1 MNESGYTI
9 EGVSSDEIF
18 DVPFSSNTGANEN
31 AVKFIGNFSQSK
43 TWANIPFTIAQFFGT
58 LGFTQVDEYQECQLL
73 NDGSTI
79 AQENQLLM
87 DFLDNNLGNYGS
99 RDDIQAARN
108 PLNKGI
114 FYNAQYLRT
123 EEESPDE
130 IAYLAGS
137 ISDTFKFRSALQTA
151 SLHLSLDDTLALC
164 TQLGSDND
172 KVRGIPLYEYSDWY
186 DEAAE
191 EAKELYA
198 EAKGIPIEELNDE
211 PIMGSGESSQP

>member
-1 MNESGYTI
+1 MDEAGYNI
-9 EGVSSDEIF
+9 EGVPSNEIF
-18 DVPFSSNTGANEN
+18 DVPFSSNTGASEN
-31 AVKFIGNFSQSK
+31 AVRFIGDFSQSR
-43 TWANIPFTIAQFFGT
+43 TWTNIPFTIAQFFGT
-58 LGFTQVDEYQECQLL
+58 LGFTQVDEYQQCELL

-87 DFLDNNLGNYGS
+87 DFLDKNLSNYGS
-99 RDDIQAARN
+99 GDDVQAARN

-123 EEESPDE
+123 EEEKAGE

-164 TQLGSDND
+164 SQLGSDND
-172 KVRGIPLYEYSDWY
+172 KVRGVPLYEYSNWY
-186 DEAAE
+186 DEAVE
-191 EAKELYA
+191 QAKELYA
-198 EAKGIPIEELNDE
+198 EAKGIPIEELNDD